1 MAATSLIKKSHK
13 KYKEQKTLPNH
24 KTQNNWL
31 WRNCR
36 GNHQRIG
43 TTINCWLVMA
53 LLALSASYSGADY
66 YNNDGGWRPPVQP
79 PLQPLPPPLGT
90 LQNVT
95 CIAHDTKFTCDCQ
108 HMNQRL
114 QLPHLIGY
122 VFQVEI
128 SNCKSLT
135 IEANAL
141 EDTQGLRKINF
152 KNIENLVLN
161 KYALAFPRYASNTPL
176 IIEFDRVNFE
186 LIDSH
191 AINGNIEEISFIGG
205 RIDVIHPFGFTTLK
219 DRAILLKMDNV
230 LVKRIEPQAFK
241 KFAVEQLEI
250 RSCVFQTNVPSKAF
264 YELEVLNS
272 LRIHNNQFQEVHS
285 HAFSFKIIN
294 KLSITDNYFAS
305 IDAEWIEAYVRES
318 VIIRDNYFGLTSP
331 IAFKGIHIHRDYMHS
346 ELLELQF
353 NNNTVQLPSETR
365 PLEFNDR
372 FALNLKQLRYENIY
386 GCNDLDTAQK
396 PPIPKE
402 TFFRNNV
409 DNIYVLTVAAKKL
422 PLTPANG
429 QMNAASKSNDF
440 VLLNK
445 YIETNC
451 QPRSYLLYIL
461 LGVLALVLVL
471 LLVGVIV
478 WLQLAKRRKKRKL
491 DVVMPEPRTYKE
503 TQIIYQIENAGLLK
517 TDL

>member
-66 YNNDGGWRPPVQP
+66 YNNGDGWRRPPLLQP

-128 SNCKSLT
+128 SNCKFLT

-152 KNIENLVLN
+152 KNIENLILN

-230 LVKRIEPQAFK
+230 LVKRIEPQVRVVQFHRIYWI
-241 KFAVEQLEI
+241 Q
-250 RSCVFQTNVPSKAF
+250 F
-264 YELEVLNS
+264 YY
-272 LRIHNNQFQEVHS
+272 
-285 HAFSFKIIN
+285 
-294 KLSITDNYFAS
+294 T
-305 IDAEWIEAYVRES
+305 
-318 VIIRDNYFGLTSP
+318 G
-331 IAFKGIHIHRDYMHS
+331 
-346 ELLELQF
+346 
-353 NNNTVQLPSETR
+353 
-365 PLEFNDR
+365 
-372 FALNLKQLRYENIY
+372 
-386 GCNDLDTAQK
+386 
-396 PPIPKE
+396 
-402 TFFRNNV
+402 
-409 DNIYVLTVAAKKL
+409 
-422 PLTPANG
+422 
-429 QMNAASKSNDF
+429 
-440 VLLNK
+440 
-445 YIETNC
+445 
-451 QPRSYLLYIL
+451 
-461 LGVLALVLVL
+461 
-471 LLVGVIV
+471 
-478 WLQLAKRRKKRKL
+478 
-491 DVVMPEPRTYKE
+491 
-503 TQIIYQIENAGLLK
+503 
-517 TDL
+517 